1 MADKINPEHYKRGGL
16 ETIDIMK
23 KKLTPEEY
31 IGKMKGDQYKY
42 LERRGYKETEGLS
55 ELQWNENCAVECR
68 KQMWYTEK
76 ELTPEEYIGKMKGD
90 QYKYL
95 ERRGYKET
103 EGLSELQ
110 WNENCAV
117 ECRKQMWYTEKELNV
132 YLENIAA
139 IKAKVQSDEWIDD
152 PLHDED

>member
-1 MADKINPEHYKRGGL
+1 
-16 ETIDIMK
+16 
-23 KKLTPEEY
+23 
-31 IGKMKGDQYKY
+31 
-42 LERRGYKETEGLS
+42 
-55 ELQWNENCAVECR
+55 
-68 KQMWYTEK
+68 
-76 ELTPEEYIGKMKGD
+76 
-90 QYKYL
+90 
-95 ERRGYKET
+95 
-103 EGLSELQ
+103 LQ

>member
-23 KKLTPEEY
+23 KK
-31 IGKMKGDQYKY
+31 
-42 LERRGYKETEGLS
+42 
-55 ELQWNENCAVECR
+55 
-68 KQMWYTEK
+68 
-76 ELTPEEYIGKMKGD
+76 LTPEEYIGKMKGD